1 MQRGDSNR
9 QNEEFWILH
18 STANTDGRFNW
29 FASLLW
35 TIEFPTIVTAW
46 LFDIENEIS
55 FKVTDKAETELSGSE
70 QQQKVVNIISK

>member
-1 MQRGDSNR
+1 M
-9 QNEEFWILH
+9 
-18 STANTDGRFNW
+18 NTDRRLNW

-55 FKVTDKAETELSGSE
+55 FKVIDKAETELSGSE
-70 QQQKVVNIISK
+70 QQQKLDL